1 MKINITPLGLLIL
14 GAGCA
19 GLDPWDEYEGTAPSP
34 AAPFA
39 TRTPPP
45 AVPPADLRGKT
56 LGLAECFR
64 IALERHPATRSSWL
78 ATRSAAARTG
88 EERAAYL
95 PEASLRASAS
105 RADTSDL
112 RDDDNSPRNEFSAS
126 FGLRYLLYDGGNRYA
141 RVRGAEAE
149 LLSANF
155 RHNAQLQEV
164 AFGVQVNY
172 FERLAAVSLVRV
184 AEDAARQ
191 AQAHVDLAR
200 ARQRA
205 GLVARFDVLKA
216 ETEKAD
222 ADLNLVRARSGVR
235 VAQGRLAQAMGLRVD
250 EPFEIEDMTEDAR
263 EQVQDEVTQLLA
275 EASTNRPELRAARA
289 LIDARLSDVSSA
301 RAEFLPKITA
311 GADYGWRD
319 SQEPTDGKEWF
330 AGIGIELPLFN
341 GFSSSYRLDRAVSE
355 TKRASA
361 DLELALR
368 SVELEVW
375 VAHSRFAEAG
385 EAIGAAEK
393 LVASAEES
401 ARVAEGMYRA
411 GAGSIIELT
420 ESLASRTAART
431 RLVQARLDWRTAL
444 ARLERAVGRTMSGV
458 KQ

>member
-1 MKINITPLGLLIL
+1 MKMKLASFVLLIPA
-14 GAGCA
+14 AGCA
-19 GLDPWDEYEGTAPSP
+19 GLDPWDEYDGAAPSP
-34 AAPFA
+34 SAPYA
-39 TRTPPP
+39 TRTLPV
-45 AVPPADLRGKT
+45 AVPPPNLRGKT
-56 LGLAECFR
+56 LGLADCLR

-78 ATRSAAARTG
+78 ASRSAAARVG
-88 EERAAYL
+88 EERGAYF
-95 PEASLRASAS
+95 PRASLRAAGS
-105 RADTSDL
+105 RGDTLDSRNEDK
-112 RDDDNSPRNEFSAS
+112 SPRNEFSAS

-149 LLSANF
+149 LLGANF

-164 AFGVQVNY
+164 GIGVQVNY
-172 FERLAAVSLVRV
+172 YDCLAAASLVGV

-222 ADLNLVRARSGVR
+222 ADLNLVRTRSGVR
-235 VAQGRLAQAMGLRVD
+235 VAHARLAQAMGLRVD
-250 EPFEIEDMTEDAR
+250 ESFEIEDVTEDAR
-263 EQVQDEVTQLLA
+263 EQVQDEVAQLLA
-275 EASTNRPELRAARA
+275 EASRNRPELRAARA
-289 LIDARLSDVSSA
+289 LIDARRSDVSSA
-301 RAEFLPKITA
+301 RSEFLPKITA

-319 SQEPTDGKEWF
+319 SQEPIDGKEWF
-330 AGIGIELPLFN
+330 VGIGIELPLFN
-341 GFSSSYRLDRAVSE
+341 GFSSSYQLDRAFSE

-368 SVELEVW
+368 GVELEVW

-385 EAIGAAEK
+385 EAIGAAEN

-420 ESLASRTAART
+420 DSLASRTGART

-444 ARLERAVGRTMSGV
+444 ARLERAVGRTMSGA